1 MGELDVTTWIV
12 LPTKTKT
19 RPALMRPAFTY
30 HSSPNYSIRLTL
42 SRSTPQKPRKGNPVC
57 HDETMKILN
66 ALPAA
71 NFEVSPIY
79 KYVKEYDD
87 CMERVEDERKK
98 GKASTLYHLSKYLVQ
113 KKNNYKGP

>member
-1 MGELDVTTWIV
+1 
-12 LPTKTKT
+12 
-19 RPALMRPAFTY
+19 MRGR
-30 HSSPNYSIRLTL
+30 IKITL
-42 SRSTPQKPRKGNPVC
+42 EQLRIAAKKPRKGNPVC
-57 HDETMKILN
+57 HNETMKILN

-79 KYVKEYDD
+79 KYVKDYDD
-87 CMERVEDERKK
+87 CMARVEAERKK

>member
-1 MGELDVTTWIV
+1 
-12 LPTKTKT
+12 
-19 RPALMRPAFTY
+19 
-30 HSSPNYSIRLTL
+30 
-42 SRSTPQKPRKGNPVC
+42 
-57 HDETMKILN
+57 MKILN

-79 KYVKEYDD
+79 KYVTDYDD
-87 CMERVEDERKK
+87 CMARVEAERKK

>member
-1 MGELDVTTWIV
+1 MVPGGRYWVRIACYAIGRFQYDFDLLSSIRHLCHT
-12 LPTKTKT
+12 TKTT
-19 RPALMRPAFTY
+19 
-30 HSSPNYSIRLTL
+30 
-42 SRSTPQKPRKGNPVC
+42 QKPRKGNPVC

-79 KYVKEYDD
+79 KYVKDYDD
-87 CMERVEDERKK
+87 CMARVEAERKK